1 VWWAVIIGLA
11 FGPLPRAFVP
21 RPAVRAGL
29 CLGGLTVLTA
39 LSMLW
44 ASDDG
49 RTFAEASRAATY
61 LGVFALVVVI
71 SPRGS
76 ARSWLVGLAVGLTG
90 VAAIALASRLV
101 PSAFPEQELISRLPA
116 VASRL
121 AYPVHYWNG
130 LAACMAVCVVL
141 LLWLGAE
148 GGGRRSRAAAVA
160 AIPLATLTMY
170 LTFSRGGVIAL
181 AVGIGAL
188 VALVRPRV
196 RVVAGLIEGSIGGGA
211 VVVIA
216 SGKEQFRGGPL
227 SSAAARAEL
236 DDLVILLLLVTAAV
250 ALAHYALDPALRRV
264 VVSPLV
270 ARLCVAIVVVAVV
283 GLTVLAGPVQ
293 TVENLCRA
301 PANLSQPSGDPN
313 YGRLTS
319 DAGTGRCQY
328 WGAAIDAY
336 GSAPVLGIGAGG
348 YEAWWAKEGSLANF
362 VVDAHS
368 LPLEM
373 LAELGLVGLAL
384 VLGFIGCAAVTGAR
398 RRKGIGAD
406 AALGPALAVLAAGVV
421 SASIDWTWEVP
432 AVFLPVVLCAAL
444 LTGPATETLPGEG
457 TRYTLGVATL
467 LAGWIAIFLSGIV
480 LLTQYKIDESRSE
493 VRTGD
498 LEAALGDAR
507 GASTVQPW
515 AALPYTQQAL
525 VQELRGDIPNAL
537 VASRKARERAPE
549 DWRLWSIEARLR
561 RAAGDAAGGQ
571 RASDRARELTR
582 GSPLFPSG

>member
-1 VWWAVIIGLA
+1 MWWAVIIGLA
-11 FGPLPRAFVP
+11 FGALPRAFVP
-21 RPAVRAGL
+21 RAAVRAGL
-29 CLGGLTVLTA
+29 CLGGLTLLTA

-61 LGVFALVVVI
+61 LGLFALVVVI

-76 ARSWLVGLAVGLTG
+76 ARAWLAGLAIGLVA
-90 VAAIALASRLV
+90 VAAVALASRLV
-101 PSAFPEQELISRLPA
+101 PSVFPEQELISRLPA

-130 LAACMAVCVVL
+130 LAACMAACVVL
-141 LLWLGAE
+141 LVWFGAE
-148 GGGRRSRAAAVA
+148 GSSRRSRAAAVSA
-160 AIPLATLTMY
+160 VPLATLTLY

-181 AVGIGAL
+181 AVGIGVL

-196 RVVAGLIEGSIGGGA
+196 RALAGLVAGGFGAAAVVA
-211 VVVIA
+211 IA
-216 SGKEQFRGGPL
+216 SAKEHFREGPL
-227 SSAAARAEL
+227 SSAAARAEA
-236 DDLVILLLLVTAAV
+236 DDLVIALLLVSAAV
-250 ALAHYALDPALRRV
+250 ALAHYALDPAVRRA

-270 ARLCVAIVVVAVV
+270 TRLSLAAVAAVVVVLAVV
-283 GLTVLAGPVQ
+283 VGPVQ
-293 TVENLCRA
+293 TVGNLCRA
-301 PANLSQPSGDPN
+301 PENLSQPSGDPN

-328 WGAAIDAY
+328 WDSAIEAY
-336 GSAPVLGIGAGG
+336 GSAPVLGVGAGG

-373 LAELGLVGLAL
+373 LAELGLIGLAL
-384 VLGFIGCAAVTGAR
+384 VLGFIGYAAVTGAR
-398 RRKGIGAD
+398 RRRDVGAD
-406 AALGPALAVLAAGVV
+406 AALGPALAVLAAGMV
-421 SASIDWTWEVP
+421 SASIDWTWEIP
-432 AVFLPVVLCAAL
+432 AVFLPLLICAAL
-444 LTGPATETLPGEG
+444 LTGPATETFPGEG
-457 TRYTLGVATL
+457 TRYPLGVATL
-467 LAGWIAIFLSGIV
+467 LVGWIAIFLSGIV
-480 LLTQYKIDESRSE
+480 LLTQYKIDESRAE
-493 VRTGD
+493 VRAGD

-537 VASRKARERAPE
+537 QASRQARERAPD
-549 DWRLWSIEARLR
+549 DWRLWTIEARLR
-561 RAAGDAAGGQ
+561 RAAGDEASAQ